1 MPPEPQPIVRVPP
14 EFEAEFPDAS
24 TLATE
29 CMLNMGLLAGAVMSL
44 MSSIFRDV
52 DLPSAA
58 AFNVL
63 TVVDGAGGT
72 LPPSII
78 AERMMVSR
86 PTITG
91 VLETLDKRG
100 LIKRVDDPS
109 DGRSRLV
116 VITSKGHAI
125 VQEMVPRMHQLE
137 RDIMATITNQEKKK
151 LLSILAR
158 LQAEVRLLDP
168 DVQFSTPA

>member
-1 MPPEPQPIVRVPP
+1 MSPEPQPIVRVPP
-14 EFEAEFPDAS
+14 EFEAEFPNANA
-24 TLATE
+24 LATE
-29 CMLNMGLLAGAVMSL
+29 CLINMGLLAGAAMSVMST
-44 MSSIFRDV
+44 IFRDV
-52 DLPSAA
+52 DLPSPA

-72 LPPSII
+72 LPPSAI

-91 VLETLDKRG
+91 VLDTLEKRG
-100 LIKRVDDPS
+100 MIERADDPS

-116 VITSKGHAI
+116 VITAKGHA
-125 VQEMVPRMHQLE
+125 VVEEMVPRMHALE
-137 RDIMATITNQEKKK
+137 RDIMATVTEKEKKQ

-158 LQAEVRLLDP
+158 LQAQIRVLEP
-168 DVQFSTPA
+168 DVQFRL